1 MATYNDYPQS
11 ATNNAKKVLAWK
23 EKYGDEVKGMTSVGW
38 TRARQLAS
46 RRKLS
51 YDTIARMAAF
61 NRHRKNAEIDPKY
74 KDTPWKD
81 RGYVA
86 WLGWGGTSGVN
97 WAIKKAESIR
107 KGTVK
112 ASVDTT
118 DVPWGDRRKKEY
130 ESDSDKEMIDGIIE
144 ILIGIKDESNRL
156 ELAKKQ
162 IEILKNEV
170 EGFDEKDF
178 IQKLGLSEYFAEQK
192 KDGTVVPSKKAPNSD
207 TPEKNPQGVG
217 KGGKLSPKIIKSIKS
232 KVDAYNEKY
241 PDKKIGMG
249 AAKQVV
255 LRGMGAYNKS
265 HSPKVSSATQ
275 WGLAR
280 LNAFLYLLKNG
291 SPQNK
296 KYVQDNDLLP
306 KWHKKSNK

>member
-23 EKYGDEVKGMTSVGW
+23 EKYGDEVKGMTSIGW

-51 YDTIARMAAF
+51 YETIARMAAF
-61 NRHRKNAEIDPKY
+61 NRHRKNAEIDPKF

-107 KGTVK
+107 KGTAK
-112 ASVDTT
+112 LNT
-118 DVPWGDRRKKEY
+118 DIGDFPWGDRKKNDDY
-130 ESDSDKEMIDGIIE
+130 ATQG
-144 ILIGIKDESNRL
+144 
-156 ELAKKQ
+156 
-162 IEILKNEV
+162 
-170 EGFDEKDF
+170 
-178 IQKLGLSEYFAEQK
+178 
-192 KDGTVVPSKKAPNSD
+192 KDGSIKKSPKAPKSD
-207 TPEKNPQGVG
+207 TPNKNPKGVG
-217 KGGKLSPKIIKSIKS
+217 KGGKLSPKIIKSIET
-232 KVDAYNEKY
+232 KVAKHNEKY
-241 PDKKIGMG
+241 PDKKVGVG
-249 AAKQVV
+249 AAKRVV
-255 LRGMGAYNKS
+255 LRGMGAFNTS
-265 HSPKVSSATQ
+265 HSPKVTSATQ

-280 LNAFLYLLKNG
+280 LNAFLYLVKNG
-291 SPQNK
+291 KPSNP

-306 KWHKKSNK
+306 SWHKRSKKGKYSDKEMIDGIVDILIEIKDKDNRLALARKQIEILKKEVKDFDEKDFLRRIGL

>member
-11 ATNNAKKVLAWK
+11 ATNNAKKVLEWK
-23 EKYGDEVKGMTSVGW
+23 KKYGKEVKGMTPVGW
-38 TRARQLAS
+38 ARARQLAS
-46 RRKLS
+46 KSKLS
-51 YDTIARMAAF
+51 YETIARMAAF

-74 KDTPWKD
+74 KSTPWKD

-97 WAIKKAESIR
+97 WAIRKAESIR

-112 ASVDTT
+112 ASVDIA
-118 DVPWGDRRKKEY
+118 DLPYGNRKVKAKKPKKKEDY
-130 ESDSDKEMIDGIIE
+130 ATQGEDG
-144 ILIGIKDESNRL
+144 SV
-156 ELAKKQ
+156 KK
-162 IEILKNEV
+162 
-170 EGFDEKDF
+170 
-178 IQKLGLSEYFAEQK
+178 S
-192 KDGTVVPSKKAPNSD
+192 PKAPKSD
-207 TPEKNPQGVG
+207 TPEKNPKGVG

-232 KVDAYNEKY
+232 KVDKYNEKY
-241 PDKKIGMG
+241 PDKKVGMG

-255 LRGMGAYNKS
+255 LRGMGAYNTS
-265 HSPKVSSATQ
+265 HSPKVTSAAQ

-306 KWHKKSNK
+306 KWHKKAKK

>member
-11 ATNNAKKVLAWK
+11 ATNNAKKVLEWK
-23 EKYGDEVKGMTSVGW
+23 KKYGKEVKGMTSIGW
-38 TRARQLAS
+38 TRANQLAS
-46 RRKLS
+46 KRKLS
-51 YDTIARMAAF
+51 YETIARMAAF

-97 WAIKKAESIR
+97 WAIRKAKSIR
-107 KGTVK
+107 EGTVK
-112 ASVDTT
+112 ASVDIADLPYGNRKVKAKCPKKNGKREDCKKGYCDCYATQ
-118 DVPWGDRRKKEY
+118 GDDGSVKK
-130 ESDSDKEMIDGIIE
+130 S
-144 ILIGIKDESNRL
+144 
-156 ELAKKQ
+156 
-162 IEILKNEV
+162 
-170 EGFDEKDF
+170 
-178 IQKLGLSEYFAEQK
+178 
-192 KDGTVVPSKKAPNSD
+192 PKAPKSD
-207 TPEKNPQGVG
+207 TPEKNPKGVG
-217 KGGKLSPKIIKSIKS
+217 KGGKLSPKIIKSIKT
-232 KVDAYNEKY
+232 KVDKYNEKY
-241 PDKKIGMG
+241 PKKKVGMG

-255 LRGMGAYNKS
+255 LRGMGAYNTS
-265 HSPKVSSATQ
+265 HSPKVTSAAQ

-306 KWHKKSNK
+306 KWHKKAKK